1 MACPTH
7 TSGHTLDL
15 IISRSINE
23 VNITEFESTLALSDH
38 LFIECNLNML
48 KPKLAV
54 KKVRFHQ
61 LKRIDIPCSK
71 MNCVNSFSDIEEF
84 SRCYDTTLLNF
95 LDKHAPI

>member
-61 LKRIDIPCSK
+61 LKRIDIPCSIK
-71 MNCVNSFSDIEEF
+71 GLNETTHGYIKGIKQ
-84 SRCYDTTLLNF
+84 SRT
-95 LDKHAPI
+95 I